1 MKKGMNIEEQL
12 CDTIDKILHK
22 AELLEKKK
30 AKWGISDEETKELII
45 LKLQYMKYY
54 YKLIDD
60 VFVDYI
66 EPFLFTNE
74 IIDLKQEILS
84 KSGWEGNLLFE
95 EKEIDKF
102 LNDVDNFEEVI
113 DLIESVRDEEI
124 EMMKKFEKEDVSPET
139 LELFRLINTG
149 SGTNDTIGNYI
160 ELRYNII
167 LSLLEGEL
175 VEQIEKSS
183 R

>member
-1 MKKGMNIEEQL
+1 
-12 CDTIDKILHK
+12 
-22 AELLEKKK
+22 
-30 AKWGISDEETKELII
+30 
-45 LKLQYMKYY
+45 
-54 YKLIDD
+54 
-60 VFVDYI
+60 
-66 EPFLFTNE
+66 LFTNE

-124 EMMKKFEKEDVSPET
+124 EMMKKFEKEDVSPEI
-139 LELFRLINTG
+139 LELFHLINTG
-149 SGTNDTIGNYI
+149 SGTDDTIGNYI

>member
-1 MKKGMNIEEQL
+1 MKKGMNMEEQL
-12 CDTIDKILHK
+12 SDTIDKILHK

-30 AKWGISDEETKELII
+30 AKWGISDEETKELIV

-102 LNDVDNFEEVI
+102 LNDVDDFEQII
-113 DLIESVRDEEI
+113 DLVESVRDEEI
-124 EMMKKFEKEDVSPET
+124 AAMEKFEEDDISSEI
-139 LELFRLINTG
+139 LELFGLLN
-149 SGTNDTIGNYI
+149 IGPEDSIENYI
-160 ELRYNII
+160 EMRYNII
-167 LSLLEGEL
+167 LSLLEGEMI
-175 VEQIEKSS
+175 EQINKKS